1 MSKELESLELF
12 SAIVEYP
19 ATDTTKLDDLSLAI
33 VGGGEA
39 AIAF

>member
-1 MSKELESLELF
+1 LSKELESLELF
-12 SAIVEYP
+12 SAVVEYP
-19 ATDTTKLDDLSLAI
+19 VNDATKLDDLSLAI